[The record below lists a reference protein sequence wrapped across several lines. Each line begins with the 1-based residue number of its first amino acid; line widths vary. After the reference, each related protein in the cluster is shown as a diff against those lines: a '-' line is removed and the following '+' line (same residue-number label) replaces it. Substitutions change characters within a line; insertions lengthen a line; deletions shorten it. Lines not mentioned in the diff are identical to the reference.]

1 MDTNGACRG
10 ISRALLL
17 AFTALSVAAASGCS
31 SGAPLPRVSAAPPP
45 SATSTR
51 LPLSFEANQGQTDP
65 GVVRMVVEGAERLR
79 LDAGGNL
86 LIETAGGPLQMR
98 APVAYQETAHGRQTV
113 TVRYVVRDGA
123 VGFDIPVYDRGRPL
137 VIDPV
142 LLYSSY
148 LGGNG
153 WDAGAAITIDD
164 TGAAY
169 IT

>member
-1 MDTNGACRG
+1 
-10 ISRALLL
+10 
-17 AFTALSVAAASGCS
+17 
-31 SGAPLPRVSAAPPP
+31 
-45 SATSTR
+45 
-51 LPLSFEANQGQTDP
+51 
-65 GVVRMVVEGAERLR
+65 
-79 LDAGGNL
+79 
-86 LIETAGGPLQMR
+86 MR

-169 IT
+169 ITGATTSTNFPTRNAIQNSHGAQSGSYPADAFIAKIAADGSSLIWATYLGGTRNPISTA